1 MNTTIGFQENHQV
14 LDNNEVLAS
23 LERNLAMIEFNLDRE
38 VIWVNDNFARVL
50 GYQSGEM
57 VGMDHQN
64 FCTIEEL
71 NGSTYLELW
80 RNLRRGRKFQEKIKR
95 VGKFGQLLWLEAT
108 YIPVIGTKGEVKGV
122 LKIATDITERE
133 QHTNEM
139 ISKLKMAPTHLV
151 ELVLSNS
158 NEKVLALET
167 LKQQMKLIEETSKL
181 IRNIASQTNLLA
193 INAAIEAAHAGE
205 KGRGF
210 AVVAK
215 EVKKLSV
222 SADNAMKEV
231 NINIENITEQV
242 VNVYEITDE
251 LKDIVSRTKDDIDET
266 LQSFARLSN

>member
-1 MNTTIGFQENHQV
+1 MNTTIGFQKNHQV
-14 LDNNEVLAS
+14 LNNNEVLAS

-38 VIWVNDNFARVL
+38 VIWVNDNFAKVM
-50 GYQSGEM
+50 GYQSKEM

-64 FCTIEEL
+64 FCTIEEV
-71 NGSTYLELW
+71 NGSTYIELW
-80 RNLRRGRKFQEKIKR
+80 RSLRKGRKFQEKIKR

-108 YIPVIGTKGEVKGV
+108 YIPVIGTNGEVKGV

-139 ISKLKMAPTHLV
+139 ISELKMAPTHLV

-167 LKQQMKLIEETSKL
+167 LKQQMKQIEETSKL

-193 INAAIEAAHAGE
+193 INVAIEAAHAGE

-222 SADNAMKEV
+222 SADDAMKEV

-242 VNVYEITDE
+242 VNVYEITE
-251 LKDIVSRTKDDIDET
+251 KLKNIVSRTKEDIDKT
-266 LQSFARLSN
+266 LQLFARLTN